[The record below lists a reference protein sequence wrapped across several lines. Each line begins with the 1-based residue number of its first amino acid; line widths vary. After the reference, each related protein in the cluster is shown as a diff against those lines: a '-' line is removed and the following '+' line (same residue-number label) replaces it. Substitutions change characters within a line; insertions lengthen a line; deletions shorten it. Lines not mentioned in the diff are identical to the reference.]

1 MDLDREHLEV
11 AQTAARMIVEDG
23 LDYASARR
31 KAMLQHG
38 EGGRRLRDAPSNEAI
53 EDEVRTHI
61 AIFHADTQPAE
72 LRALREAALRWMLRL
87 AEFRPHVGGAVWR
100 GTATRQSVIR
110 LDLYCDDIKATEIA
124 LLNRGIAYETV
135 SEPLGRDE
143 HALTLVLDERNAALD
158 DWITIHLHILDHD
171 DLRGALKP
179 DGRGH
184 TWRGDAAA
192 LQRLLEEDDRCL
204 PSIDVAGRSAR
215 CSAPPRWEPAPGC
228 AAAIPRCRPATRWR
242 RRPPRPASRCRR

>member
-1 MDLDREHLEV
+1 MELDREQQEV

-31 KAMLQHG
+31 KALQEHG

-53 EDEVRTHI
+53 EDEVRAHI

-87 AEFRPHVGGAVWR
+87 AEFRPHLGGAVWR
-100 GTATRQSVIR
+100 GTATRQSVVRI
-110 LDLYCDDIKATEIA
+110 DLYCEDTKAPELA
-124 LLNRGIAYETV
+124 FLNRGVDYETV
-135 SEPLGRDE
+135 SEPLGRGE
-143 HALTLVLDERNAALD
+143 YSMTLVVDERNAALD
-158 DWITIHLHILDHD
+158 DWITLHFNVLDLD

-179 DGRGH
+179 DARGQ

-192 LQRLLEEDDRCL
+192 LQRLLEGE
-204 PSIDVAGRSAR
+204 
-215 CSAPPRWEPAPGC
+215 
-228 AAAIPRCRPATRWR
+228 AA
-242 RRPPRPASRCRR
+242 